1 MRQLDAQYYKYAKLI
16 NSDIREA
23 AYFGLINPTL
33 VNDPTFMSNVA
44 NWLLRGTLSN
54 PSTGAANLSMS
65 ELDYTNL
72 VTSTAKLIFY
82 GISMSTITSPEANLP
97 GSNLSD
103 SNQVPYKI
111 SIDGTGLHFNED

>member
-1 MRQLDAQYYKYAKLI
+1 MA
-16 NSDIREA
+16 
-23 AYFGLINPTL
+23 
-33 VNDPTFMSNVA
+33 
-44 NWLLRGTLSN
+44 
-54 PSTGAANLSMS
+54 